1 MKKSERIPAQILSD
15 VTTEVLSVWMDLRV
29 RLVALRASGEWDSPS
44 TDPLRLDLLA
54 ATLTQA
60 VVSRINGLYPMYE
73 VHLGPARDPVT
84 GAPVPSLKTPN
95 WEKKP

>member
-1 MKKSERIPAQILSD
+1 MKKPEPIPPGILGAVTDEVFDIWMSLRERLI
-15 VTTEVLSVWMDLRV
+15 TLRKV
-29 RLVALRASGEWDSPS
+29 GEWA
-44 TDPLRLDLLA
+44 DPYRLDLLA

-60 VVSRINGLYPMYE
+60 VVSRVNGLYPMYE